1 MFNVGDLVKIREDLE
16 ALDWEEYD
24 IVENMLE
31 YAGMH
36 SNVERQWSS
45 KSDGV
50 NYCIIADTGCWSW
63 DERLLEKVDEKE
75 STDEVDYTEI
85 CNTFS
90 SAITEYEQQIKEL
103 EYKVYTETQG
113 ALQLTI
119 EYNELAYK
127 YNQLIDDYNELLAD
141 YANK

>member
-1 MFNVGDLVKIREDLE
+1 MFNVGDLVKIREDLG
-16 ALDWEEYD
+16 ALDCHIYD
-24 IVENMLE
+24 ITEDMLE

-36 SNVERQWSS
+36 SKIVKKYDGQDVN
-45 KSDGV
+45 KYTIAYASD
-50 NYCIIADTGCWSW
+50 WLW

-127 YNQLIDDYNELLAD
+127 YNKLIDDYNELLAD